1 MWLFFKIKVIGY
13 VLNFSVTE
21 SMSSNKLLIAL
32 EIHYNEHAER
42 YNEHTEFNAI
52 NA

>member
-1 MWLFFKIKVIGY
+1 MWLFFKRKVIGY

-21 SMSSNKLLIAL
+21 FMSSTKLLIAL
-32 EIHYNEHAER
+32 EIHYIGHTER
-42 YNEHTEFNAI
+42 YNEHEEFNAI